1 MSTPPDISPSAMTV
15 TVTGLKDNTLGV
27 CEVQGHE
34 ALGCL
39 FEYQVELVNLSE
51 PEALRQV
58 LDPDGTLKPQTLLGQ
73 ILTICLPLAIDKTHY
88 FSGIVTKAW
97 RLGWRDGYAH
107 YSATIS
113 PELWLLT
120 LNRDCRIFQNMTVP
134 EVVKQIL
141 RQHKISSFR
150 ESLLGKYRRWDCV
163 TQYRESDFEF
173 ISRILAHEGI
183 YYYFEHSEKGHTL
196 VLVDSLSSHEV
207 HEGFDAV
214 WMGHPSSNSS
224 CPDYLQTWQ
233 DNFAIRPDTVTL
245 ADFDFRL
252 HGRSAD
258 LTVHRHVEAEP
269 KCAGLAIYDY
279 PAKCVL
285 EENQEDA
292 QGDAAPDKSREEGE
306 RLAQMRLEENRC
318 KVERYQGQGT
328 ARWLTTGFLFSIANC
343 EAYANRQ
350 FLVTMT
356 EITLRNPL
364 FSSGSRPVAQPC
376 AIAVTAID
384 SQTQF
389 RSPRLEK
396 PVVRGPQ
403 TARVVGP
410 ADEEIWTDKYGRI
423 KAQFHWDREGVFD
436 ENSSCWVRVAH
447 PWAGNRW
454 GAIHIPR
461 VGNEVVV
468 EFLEGDPDRPLV
480 TGSIYNADNMPPYAL
495 PEHKTQ
501 SGIKTHSSKK
511 GTEANFNEIRFEDNK
526 GHEELHIQAERNMSA
541 LVKHDQSLIV
551 QADRKVT
558 VHGKETIEVSKTE
571 TQTYSA
577 DREMTVKGA
586 NSDKITGA
594 HSGTYHG
601 GRTEAVDGS
610 DTLTVAADGEAAKK
624 QVTVEGEYTTVANEH
639 YSVTSTKDGTCSVDL
654 KDGVV
659 TITAA
664 KEIKLVCNKASLS
677 LKEDGTVTIEGKK
690 TLTATGAKS
699 SLELASAG
707 ATLSGQNAKV
717 CGKTLTEITGEMMV
731 TING

>member
-1 MSTPPDISPSAMTV
+1 
-15 TVTGLKDNTLGV
+15 
-27 CEVQGHE
+27 
-34 ALGCL
+34 
-39 FEYQVELVNLSE
+39 
-51 PEALRQV
+51 
-58 LDPDGTLKPQTLLGQ
+58 
-73 ILTICLPLAIDKTHY
+73 
-88 FSGIVTKAW
+88 
-97 RLGWRDGYAH
+97 
-107 YSATIS
+107 
-113 PELWLLT
+113 
-120 LNRDCRIFQNMTVP
+120 
-134 EVVKQIL
+134 
-141 RQHKISSFR
+141 
-150 ESLLGKYRRWDCV
+150 
-163 TQYRESDFEF
+163 
-173 ISRILAHEGI
+173 
-183 YYYFEHSEKGHTL
+183 
-196 VLVDSLSSHEV
+196 
-207 HEGFDAV
+207 
-214 WMGHPSSNSS
+214 
-224 CPDYLQTWQ
+224 
-233 DNFAIRPDTVTL
+233 
-245 ADFDFRL
+245 
-252 HGRSAD
+252 
-258 LTVHRHVEAEP
+258 
-269 KCAGLAIYDY
+269 
-279 PAKCVL
+279 
-285 EENQEDA
+285 
-292 QGDAAPDKSREEGE
+292 
-306 RLAQMRLEENRC
+306 
-318 KVERYQGQGT
+318 
-328 ARWLTTGFLFSIANC
+328 
-343 EAYANRQ
+343 
-350 FLVTMT
+350 
-356 EITLRNPL
+356 
-364 FSSGSRPVAQPC
+364 
-376 AIAVTAID
+376 VTAID

-731 TING
+731 RING